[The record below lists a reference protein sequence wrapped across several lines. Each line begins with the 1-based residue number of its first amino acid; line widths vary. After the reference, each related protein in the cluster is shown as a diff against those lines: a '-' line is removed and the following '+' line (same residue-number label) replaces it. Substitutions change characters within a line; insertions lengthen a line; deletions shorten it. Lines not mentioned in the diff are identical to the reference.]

1 MPPPI
6 GRLNPLNGLSSIL
19 SIYSRSIEL
28 PPAPGDEDPILHQ
41 QVGDPLHVDHQQAHR
56 RHQPQGFQEPVRPA
70 RLLPV
75 PLQVRRPGVRNGQ
88 GRGGSQFDNAT
99 FLLSFMK
106 RASPAL
112 VSIKPKS

>member
-88 GRGGSQFDNAT
+88 RRGGSQFDIAT
-99 FLLSFMK
+99 FFISFMK